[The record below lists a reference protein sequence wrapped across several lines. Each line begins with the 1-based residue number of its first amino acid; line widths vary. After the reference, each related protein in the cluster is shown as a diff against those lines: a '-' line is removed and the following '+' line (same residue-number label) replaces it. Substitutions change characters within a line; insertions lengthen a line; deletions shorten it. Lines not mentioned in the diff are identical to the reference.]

1 VATVRLTERALAD
14 LERIFE
20 FVADTDPRAALR
32 TVTRIEDGVMILAR
46 HPLIGRR
53 VEDGRRELV
62 ISRGRAGYVALYRWF
77 EASDTVLGLAIRSAR
92 EAGYAGE

>member
-1 VATVRLTERALAD
+1 MASVRLTERALAD

-20 FVADTDPRAALR
+20 FVASTDPRQALR
-32 TVTRIEDGVMILAR
+32 TVKRIEDGVMILAR

-53 VEDGRRELV
+53 AEEGRRELV
-62 ISRGRAGYVALYRWF
+62 ISRGRGAYVALYLWF
-77 EASDTVLGLAIRSAR
+77 EASDTVLVLAIRSAR